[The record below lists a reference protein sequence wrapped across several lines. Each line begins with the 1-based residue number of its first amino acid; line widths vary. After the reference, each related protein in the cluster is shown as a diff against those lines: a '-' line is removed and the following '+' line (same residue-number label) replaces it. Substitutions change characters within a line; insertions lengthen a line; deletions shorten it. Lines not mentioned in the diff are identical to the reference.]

1 MRLFLA
7 LLGHDMVEIDKPDST
22 PVAIVHIDTFHQ
34 DDLEVYRELVN
45 EGGAE
50 VDVTLADE

>member
-1 MRLFLA
+1 MKLTLVLRK
-7 LLGHDMVEIDKPDST
+7 GTDMVEIYGPGGIAA
-22 PVAIVHIDTFHQ
+22 VVHIDTFHQ

-50 VDVTLADE
+50 VELTLV